1 MIHRELAV
9 ALCQMLDLLLLGHD
23 LLVEQV
29 DLLCWGGLFIALG
42 LFSRCGCFASN
53 IVEGL
58 FAVGAKL
65 GVLEFP
71 CLCSASEPRPNHNCQ
86 FQGVTYILPVG

>member
-1 MIHRELAV
+1 
-9 ALCQMLDLLLLGHD
+9 MLDLLLLGHD
-23 LLVEQV
+23 LLVKQV

-42 LFSRCGCFASN
+42 LFPGCGCFASN

-58 FAVGAKL
+58 FAVGAKF
-65 GVLEFP
+65 GVLELP
-71 CLCSASEPRPNHNCQ
+71 SLCSASEPRPNHH